1 MRFHW
6 ERVWRVP
13 RPPVWSVV
21 LIGLWLLLV
30 LVGVLLEQRGGPAL
44 ETCLLHRLSGQP
56 CPTCGSTRVVLALG
70 QGAWLAALRC
80 NPMMALGLP
89 LGALWLG
96 LRLSLGKTL
105 QVDLSRQERNAVLL
119 LGLVALVA
127 NWVWVL
133 RTQA

>member
-1 MRFHW
+1 M
-6 ERVWRVP
+6 
-13 RPPVWSVV
+13 V

-30 LVGVLLEQRGGPAL
+30 LAGVLLEQRGGPAM

-70 QGAWLAALRC
+70 QGDWLAALRC
-80 NPMMALGLP
+80 NLMVALGLP

-96 LRLSLGKTL
+96 LRLSLGKAL
-105 QVDLSRQERNAVLL
+105 RVDLSPRERSTVLI
-119 LGLVALVA
+119 LGLVALLA

-133 RTQA
+133 QTQA

>member
-1 MRFHW
+1 M
-6 ERVWRVP
+6 
-13 RPPVWSVV
+13 V
-21 LIGLWLLLV
+21 LVGFWLLLV
-30 LVGVLLEQRGGPAL
+30 LAGVLLEQWGGPAL

-70 QGAWLAALRC
+70 RGAWLAALRG
-80 NPMMALGLP
+80 NPMVALGLP

-96 LRLSLGKTL
+96 LRLGLGRAL
-105 QVDLSRQERNAVLL
+105 EVDLSRRERNTLL
-119 LGLVALVA
+119 ILGLVALAA